1 MMARMIPFARF
12 GVYLHFPYCLSKCP
26 YCDFASQ
33 VAEVVPHRRY
43 ADAML
48 RELEVRAPAFAGRKV
63 ETIYVG
69 GGTPSLWDPACLA
82 SVLTA
87 LRARFEVSPD
97 AEFTLEA
104 NPGAAD
110 SDRFEAFKAL
120 GVNRLSIGMQ
130 SFDAKALQALGRTH
144 SAAEAEAAFRA
155 ARDAGFQNVSL
166 DLLYGSAGHAAQ
178 TSADDARRAADL
190 GPDHLSAYALTL
202 EAQAVEVPMAKQ
214 LREGTLTLPDE
225 DSTAG
230 MGDSVRDVL
239 RQAGYARYEISNYA
253 RGGKSSRHNALY
265 WKGGEYLALG
275 CGATGYQQAS
285 PDVCDGGA
293 RYSNTR
299 AAEGYMRAL
308 EEGRMAETTEALTAD
323 DLFTERLMLGLRL
336 TEGLDVAALCAVFQR
351 DPAPLMRRAKRLVVG
366 GWATLHDARLTL
378 TERGLDVHTEA
389 AVRLI

>member
-1 MMARMIPFARF
+1 MMARMIPFARS

-33 VAEVVPHRRY
+33 VAPVVPHQRY
-43 ADAML
+43 ALAML
-48 RELEVRAPAFAGRKV
+48 RELELRAPAFAGRRV

-69 GGTPSLWDPACLA
+69 GGTPSLWDPACLGQ
-82 SVLTA
+82 VLTA
-87 LRARFEVSPD
+87 LRARLCVAPD
-97 AEFTLEA
+97 AEVTLEA

-110 SDRFEAFKAL
+110 AERFAAFKAL

-130 SFDAKALQALGRTH
+130 SFDAGALRALGRTH

-155 ARDAGFQNVSL
+155 ARDAGLQNVSL
-166 DLLYGSAGHAAQ
+166 DLLYGSAGHQAR
-178 TSADDARRAADL
+178 TSADDARRAVAL
-190 GPDHLSAYALTL
+190 GPEHLSAYALTL

-214 LREGTLTLPDE
+214 LREGTLALPDE
-225 DSTAG
+225 ESTAG
-230 MGDSVRDVL
+230 MGDAVRDVL
-239 RQAGYARYEISNYA
+239 RGAGYARYEISNYA
-253 RGGKSSRHNALY
+253 RGGQSSRHNALY

-275 CGATGYQQAS
+275 CGATGYRQTS
-285 PDVCDGGA
+285 GDVRAGGA

-308 EEGRMAETTEALTAD
+308 EEGRLAETTEALTAD

-336 TEGLDVAALCAVFQR
+336 TEGLDLGALCATFER
-351 DPAPLMRRAKRLVVG
+351 DPELLLKRAKRLVVG
-366 GWATLHDARLTL
+366 GWATLDGARLTL